1 MPVLD
6 VPGRGPTASQ
16 HVAVLTDDAPGDAR
30 RLEAANI
37 LVSEIGVP
45 GGGALRL
52 GTQEL
57 TRRGL
62 EPADAAAVAEL
73 MARVL
78 VRGEAPGDV
87 RPDVVALRH
96 GLGSELRFV
105 RTEDRSLEALDVG
118 GG

>member
-1 MPVLD
+1 MKI
-6 VPGRGPTASQ
+6 AC
-16 HVAVLTDDAPGDAR
+16 
-30 RLEAANI
+30 
-37 LVSEIGVP
+37 
-45 GGGALRL
+45 ALRL

-62 EPADAAAVAEL
+62 EPEGTAAVAEL

-78 VRGEAPGDV
+78 VHGEDPADV
-87 RPDVVALRH
+87 RGDVVALRH

-105 RTEDRSLEALDVG
+105 RAEDRSLQGLDVG

>member
-6 VPGRGPTASQ
+6 VLGRGPTSSQ
-16 HVAVLTDDAPGDAR
+16 HVAVPTDDPPGDAR

-78 VRGEAPGDV
+78 VRGEAPADV